1 MTNPVCGGVGT
12 ETKSVIQ
19 VENVVGSNYSDTITG
34 TSGPN
39 TLNGLDG
46 NDVIDGLA
54 GNDWLGGGSD
64 NDVLIP
70 RSGNDTIKGGDG
82 VDRVE
87 VQTTF
92 GVTLRLDLGS
102 ITGGGFSMTISEV
115 ENATGSIYAD
125 IIYGT
130 NDANVLLGLSG
141 NDSIYALDGNDT
153 VRGGNGADTI
163 EGGDGADSLYGD
175 TQDDVLYA
183 YDSAIPNFADGDV
196 DLLDGGDKDIGD
208 TGYGSLADG
217 DSTISI
223 EFAFIV

>member
-1 MTNPVCGGVGT
+1 
-12 ETKSVIQ
+12 
-19 VENVVGSNYSDTITG
+19 
-34 TSGPN
+34 
-39 TLNGLDG
+39 
-46 NDVIDGLA
+46 
-54 GNDWLGGGSD
+54 LGGGSD

-92 GVTLRLDLGS
+92 GVTLRLDLGT

-115 ENATGSIYAD
+115 EDATGSIYAD

-130 NDANVLLGLSG
+130 NAANVLLGLSG
-141 NDSIYALDGNDT
+141 NDMIYALDGNDT
-153 VRGGNGADTI
+153 ARGGHGADTI

-175 TQDDVLYA
+175 TQDDLLYA
-183 YDSAIPNFADGDV
+183 NDVPNLADGDV

-208 TGYGSLADG
+208 TGFGSLADG
-217 DSTISI
+217 DTLISI